1 MAFEDGKKL
10 KIFTGNANPELAKE
24 ICDYLGLP
32 LGEAFVGRFNNGEV
46 QIMIDE
52 SVRGKDV
59 FIIQPTSYPVN
70 DNLMELM
77 VMADAL
83 KRASARHITAVVPYY
98 GYARQDRKTRGR
110 EPITAKLVANL
121 MQTSGITRLVTIDL
135 HAGQIQGFFDVPVD
149 HLYGASILAK
159 YINEKD
165 LEDVIVV
172 SPDLGGVTR
181 ARDLADRI
189 GAPIAIIEKKRPEPG
204 VAKVMNLIGDV
215 KGKNCI
221 IVDDIVDT
229 AGSLVEGAKALEEF
243 GAKSVTAAVTHAVL
257 TDPASE
263 RIANSNI
270 KELIVTN
277 TMPLPENCKLDNV
290 TQLSVAPLLGEAIM
304 RIFHEVSVSNLFDK

>member
-10 KIFTGNANPELAKE
+10 KIFTGNANPALAKE

-77 VMADAL
+77 IMADAL
-83 KRASARHITAVVPYY
+83 RRASARHITAVVPYY

-110 EPITAKLVANL
+110 EPITAKLIANL
-121 MQTSGITRLVTIDL
+121 LQTSGITRLVTIDL

-149 HLYGASILAK
+149 HLFGASIIAK
-159 YINEKD
+159 YINDKKM
-165 LEDVIVV
+165 EDTIVV

-204 VAKVMNLIGDV
+204 VAKVMNLIGNV
-215 KGKNCI
+215 EGKNCI
-221 IVDDIVDT
+221 IIDDIVDT

-243 GAKSVTAAVTHAVL
+243 GAESVTACVTHAVL

-263 RIANSNI
+263 RIRNSNI

-277 TMPLPENCKLDNV
+277 TIPLPENCNIPNI

>member
-10 KIFTGNANPELAKE
+10 KIFTGNANPALAKE

-121 MQTSGITRLVTIDL
+121 MQTAGITRLVTIDL

-149 HLYGASILAK
+149 HLFGASILAK
-159 YINEKD
+159 YINEKIWKM
-165 LEDVIVV
+165 L
-172 SPDLGGVTR
+172 
-181 ARDLADRI
+181 
-189 GAPIAIIEKKRPEPG
+189 
-204 VAKVMNLIGDV
+204 
-215 KGKNCI
+215 
-221 IVDDIVDT
+221 
-229 AGSLVEGAKALEEF
+229 SLYLL
-243 GAKSVTAAVTHAVL
+243 TLAVL
-257 TDPASE
+257 Q
-263 RIANSNI
+263 
-270 KELIVTN
+270 ELVIWLTALVRQLQSSRKN
-277 TMPLPENCKLDNV
+277 ALNQVWLKL
-290 TQLSVAPLLGEAIM
+290 
-304 RIFHEVSVSNLFDK
+304 